1 VTRSETFL
9 DRGGKWRWRLIAAN
23 GRRVAT
29 SGESFRDRWNAERA
43 LSDLLLG
50 IAPLVDAE
58 RERQR
63 VDAEA
68 VPV

>member
-29 SGESFRDRWNAERA
+29 SGESFHDRWNAERA

-50 IAPLVDAE
+50 VAPLVDAE